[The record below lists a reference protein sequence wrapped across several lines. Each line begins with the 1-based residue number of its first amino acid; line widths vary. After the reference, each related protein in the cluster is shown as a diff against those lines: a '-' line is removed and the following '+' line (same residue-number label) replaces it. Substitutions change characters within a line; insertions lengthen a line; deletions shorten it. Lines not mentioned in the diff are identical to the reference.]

1 MHDKLIKYSDK
12 LIKLSVFAAL
22 FIVPLAFWLP
32 AYESFELPKST
43 AFYCFTGFALA
54 MLILK
59 HSTTK
64 SSMVIWT
71 SFSFPL
77 ALLAAAFTLSFFKG
91 VSINPYA
98 AGLHWQFLKMLGAC
112 AALYFI
118 SINTFGRADIKR
130 FIFFIMLPYFIVAI
144 YGVMQ
149 YFGMDAIKWVSFGE
163 GRVYSTMGNPD
174 YMAAQFTILIPV
186 LIALIL
192 SPSGK
197 LARFFNSLLL
207 ICMLFLLIVSQA
219 RGAWIGFLG
228 SIAFMVVTFI
238 VVFGKGFFSRYRLFF
253 IGFAAFFIFLVAMFS
268 FPNPV
273 SRNPI
278 TERIKQGFRLTSDSA
293 SIRLFYWE
301 SALQMAKSNP
311 LLGVGIGG
319 FSLNTSYYQRKVLDR
334 WEKAAPD
341 MAAKVEPHVELY
353 THNDFLQTLS
363 ETGFIGFGIYLL
375 AFGSLIVMSI
385 RSALRS
391 ADGFTKY
398 LYLGISAA
406 AVAFLVNGLLN
417 FPWRVSP
424 TLILLWAVFAAFSV
438 LENKKTAALGFK
450 VPAVAGY
457 VALAVIALMLSFQA
471 RSFYANMLIK
481 KGQGSF
487 AAGKYQEARDTFDA
501 ALSSNPRATDK
512 IELVLYA
519 GNAYNAIGDTK
530 KAVEYYGQGLRM
542 FPNFIESHYNV
553 ANVYN
558 LAKMTDQAVEEYN
571 KVLALDPKFIGALNN
586 LANIYFNQGRF
597 EKARDM
603 YLKAIDAKPDSVEA
617 RYNLGATYF
626 RLHDYKN
633 ALFQL
638 KKTLEY
644 DPNYEL
650 AKQWIKQL
658 EKMNI
663 K

>member
-12 LIKLSVFAAL
+12 LIRLSLFAAI

-54 MLILK
+54 LLIFK
-59 HSTTK
+59 HSATK
-64 SSMVIWT
+64 NALLIWT
-71 SFSFPL
+71 DFSFPL
-77 ALLAAAFTLSFFKG
+77 ALLAAAFTFSFFKG

-112 AALYFI
+112 VTMYFI
-118 SINTFGRADIKR
+118 SINTFGRTDIKK
-130 FIFFIMLPYFIVAI
+130 FVFFIILPYFIVSV

-149 YFGMDAIKWVSFGE
+149 YFGMDTIKWISFGE

-174 YMAAQFTILIPV
+174 YMAAQFTVLIPV

-197 LARFFNSLLL
+197 LSRFFNSLLL

-228 SIAFMVVTFI
+228 SIAFMIIMFI
-238 VVFGKGFFSRYRLFF
+238 LVFGKGFFSRYRVFF
-253 IGFAAFFIFLVAMFS
+253 ICFAAFIILLVALFS

-278 TERIKQGFRLTSDSA
+278 TERIKQGFRLTSDPA

-311 LLGVGIGG
+311 LFGVGIGG

-363 ETGFIGFGIYLL
+363 ETGFVGFGIYLL
-375 AFGSLIVMSI
+375 AFGSLILMSI

-406 AVAFLVNGLLN
+406 AVAFLLNGLLN

-424 TLILLWAVFAAFSV
+424 TLILLWTVFAAFSI
-438 LENKKTAALGFK
+438 LENKKTASYGFK
-450 VPAVAGY
+450 VPAAAGY
-457 VALAVIALMLSFQA
+457 IALAIIAIAMSLQA
-471 RSFYANMLIK
+471 RSFYSNMLIK
-481 KGQGSF
+481 QGQGLF
-487 AAGKYQEARDTFDA
+487 AAGKFQEAKDTFDL
-501 ALSSNPRATDK
+501 ALASNPRATDK
-512 IELVLYA
+512 IELMLYA
-519 GNAYNAIGDTK
+519 GNSYNSLGDTK
-530 KAVEYYGQGLRM
+530 KAVEYYDRGLKM

-558 LAKMTDQAVEEYN
+558 LAKMPDQAMEEYN

-586 LANIYFNQGRF
+586 LANIYFSQNQF

-603 YLKAIDAKPDSVEA
+603 YLKAIEAKPDSVEA
-617 RYNLGATYF
+617 RYNLGVTYF
-626 RLHDYKN
+626 HLHDYKN
-633 ALFQL
+633 TLLQM

-644 DPNYEL
+644 DSNYEP
-650 AKQWIKQL
+650 AKQWVKQL
-658 EKMNI
+658 ERMNI